1 MTNLQIQNPIS
12 ELLQKRGQNREMGL
26 YSCCSANEYVIRAA
40 LRRAK
45 DRDTVVLVE
54 ATANQVNQNGGYTGM
69 TPVAFRA
76 FLNRLAEEENFP
88 IDKLLCG
95 GDHLGPLTWTHLPEA
110 EAMKNAG
117 ELIRSYVLAGFFK
130 IHIDTSMRLA
140 DDAPNERLS
149 DVVIAHRGAQL
160 CRIAE
165 EAFAQYSAWHPEA
178 PAPVYIIGSEVPIP
192 GGAQENEDS
201 VTVTA
206 PEDCEAT
213 LSTFRAA
220 FCSNHLEAAWE
231 RVVAIVVQP
240 GVEFADE
247 SVIEYDRT
255 AAHSLTEHL
264 KRHPNLVFEGH
275 STDYQPRQCL
285 RKMVEDGIAIL
296 KVGPALTFAL
306 REGLFALEQIEREL
320 YGMMDFPC
328 SHFREI
334 LEQVMLEDQG
344 QWAKYYHGSMPE
356 KRYARAFSYSD
367 RARYYL
373 TTSKVQGALL
383 LLDNVN
389 TAGIPMALISQYM
402 PVQYA
407 RVHVG
412 ILPPKAEDLLMD
424 RVGDCIDDYLY
435 AVLRD

>member
-1 MTNLQIQNPIS
+1 MTNLQIQNPLS

-117 ELIRSYVLAGFFK
+117 ELIRSYVLAGFSK

-178 PAPVYIIGSEVPIP
+178 PAPV
-192 GGAQENEDS
+192 
-201 VTVTA
+201 
-206 PEDCEAT
+206 
-213 LSTFRAA
+213 
-220 FCSNHLEAAWE
+220 
-231 RVVAIVVQP
+231 
-240 GVEFADE
+240 
-247 SVIEYDRT
+247 
-255 AAHSLTEHL
+255 
-264 KRHPNLVFEGH
+264 
-275 STDYQPRQCL
+275 
-285 RKMVEDGIAIL
+285 
-296 KVGPALTFAL
+296 
-306 REGLFALEQIEREL
+306 
-320 YGMMDFPC
+320 
-328 SHFREI
+328 
-334 LEQVMLEDQG
+334 
-344 QWAKYYHGSMPE
+344 
-356 KRYARAFSYSD
+356 
-367 RARYYL
+367 
-373 TTSKVQGALL
+373 
-383 LLDNVN
+383 
-389 TAGIPMALISQYM
+389 
-402 PVQYA
+402 
-407 RVHVG
+407 
-412 ILPPKAEDLLMD
+412 
-424 RVGDCIDDYLY
+424 
-435 AVLRD
+435 